1 MITLWVAVVD
11 ILDIDISISWQFF
24 QNHRIIDQNAKLSTI
39 IFLIWNVRV
48 ICNDTL
54 LYHNDLFIVNVYN
67 DY

>member
-1 MITLWVAVVD
+1 MVD
-11 ILDIDISISWQFF
+11 ILDIDISIPWQFF

-54 LYHNDLFIVNVYN
+54 LYHNDLFFVNVYN